1 LYESKGFRLIQRRA
15 FSSHSKRCISPDA
28 GENQLLG
35 VFFQHC
41 VSDSVESSG
50 KKSLSVRAMKMLPS
64 SAERKIK
71 LAEKKT
77 DEAGD

>member
-1 LYESKGFRLIQRRA
+1 MPERTSSYA
-15 FSSHSKRCISPDA
+15 F
-28 GENQLLG
+28 
-35 VFFQHC
+35 FFQHC

-50 KKSLSVRAMKMLPS
+50 KKSLSVCVLKMLPS